1 MKRTLANRIADLAP
15 RPAIVTIDGPSGAGK
30 TFLGEAL
37 SRELAAGGLHSLLL
51 EVELWAHGWSDL
63 SGAVDRV
70 RSVVADLQEG
80 PVTTRTWNWWTES
93 EEPPIV
99 LHPRPVIIVVGCG
112 AGQIPSHLSI
122 WIDADE
128 ELRASRV
135 AAGGPTYD
143 AGLARALQWPNR
155 FGRSHTEIAEQSIDA
170 RRVIQRAPIGVV
182 EDAERKAVPLRPLDA
197 NERGL
202 GIHCCRA
209 F

>member
-15 RPAIVTIDGPSGAGK
+15 RPAIVTIDGLSGAGK

-37 SRELAAGGLHSLLL
+37 VRELAAGGLHSLLL

-63 SGAVDRV
+63 TGAVDRV
-70 RSVVADLQEG
+70 RRVVADLQEG
-80 PVTTRTWNWWTES
+80 SATTRTWNWWTES

-135 AAGGPTYD
+135 SARDPYD
-143 AGLARALQWPNR
+143 WSEHWDEWARQEQRLLTQWDARAQADVRLTASPS
-155 FGRSHTEIAEQSIDA
+155 GDLTASCEKS
-170 RRVIQRAPIGVV
+170 
-182 EDAERKAVPLRPLDA
+182 
-197 NERGL
+197 L
-202 GIHCCRA
+202 GE
-209 F
+209 